1 MRPVSPI
8 VGADLASVANKV
20 NELARA
26 SQDVT
31 EEVAD
36 PFKIANLTKQYTLDP
51 ATATVQDVARV
62 LATLINDLKARGTH
76 RVVGF

>member
-1 MRPVSPI
+1 VRPVSPI

-36 PFKIANLTKQYTLDP
+36 PFKITNLTKQYTLDP
-51 ATATVQDVARV
+51 APRPCRTWRAFSQRSST
-62 LATLINDLKARGTH
+62 T
-76 RVVGF
+76 

>member
-8 VGADLASVANKV
+8 VSNDIAGLSRKV
-20 NELARA
+20 SELCLA

-36 PFKIANLTKQYTLDP
+36 PFTLANLTKQYALDVN
-51 ATATVQDVARV
+51 TATIADVARV
-62 LATLINDLKARGTH
+62 LATLINDLKQRGTH
-76 RVVGF
+76 RVV